1 MKTVFITA
9 SGTEIGKTFVTQA
22 LIHQLRSQNQ
32 GVRALKP
39 ILTGLD
45 KTDDIYNDAELLL
58 KSLSVNICPEN
69 ISRISPWR
77 FKQPCSP
84 DLAATLE
91 GTSISFKELLACCKK
106 HDNSDTLLIEGIGG
120 MMVPLDKTHTVL
132 DWIIALR
139 APVLLIVGSYLGT
152 LSHTLTALGM
162 LKANLITVAG
172 IVVNESLTQPIPAQ
186 ETANI
191 ISRFSHNI
199 PITVLQRVNKQV
211 DAPDLLPLIKHYL

>member
-9 SGTEIGKTFVTQA
+9 SGTEIGKTFVTRA
-22 LIHQLRSQNQ
+22 LIHQLRRRNR

-45 KTDDIYNDAELLL
+45 KADNIYNDAELLL

-77 FKQPCSP
+77 FKQPFSP
-84 DLAATLE
+84 DLAAALE
-91 GTSISFKELLACCKK
+91 RSSISFEDLLAFCKK
-106 HDNSDTLLIEGIGG
+106 HDKSDALLIEGIGG
-120 MMVPLDKTHTVL
+120 IMVPLDKTHTVL
-132 DWIIALR
+132 DWINALR

-162 LKANLITVAG
+162 LTANSITVAG

-186 ETANI
+186 ETAKI

-199 PITVLQRVNKQV
+199 PIRVLPRVNKPE
-211 DAPDLLPLIKHYL
+211 DAPDLLPLINPYL

>member
-9 SGTEIGKTFVTQA
+9 SGTEIGKTFVTRA
-22 LIHQLRSQNQ
+22 LIHQLRRRNR

-45 KTDDIYNDAELLL
+45 KADNIYNDAELLL

-77 FKQPCSP
+77 FKQPFSP
-84 DLAATLE
+84 DLAAALE
-91 GTSISFKELLACCKK
+91 RSSISFEDLLAFCKK
-106 HDNSDTLLIEGIGG
+106 HDKSDALLIEGIGG
-120 MMVPLDKTHTVL
+120 IMVPLDKTHTVL
-132 DWIIALR
+132 DWINALR

-152 LSHTLTALGM
+152 RSHTLTALGM
-162 LKANLITVAG
+162 LTANSITVAG

-186 ETANI
+186 ETAKI

-199 PITVLQRVNKQV
+199 PIRVLPRVNKPE
-211 DAPDLLPLIKHYL
+211 DAPDLLPLINPYL

>member
-9 SGTEIGKTFVTQA
+9 SGTEIGKTFVTRA
-22 LIHQLRSQNQ
+22 LIHQLRRRNR

-45 KTDDIYNDAELLL
+45 KADNIYNDAELLL

-77 FKQPCSP
+77 FKQPFSP
-84 DLAATLE
+84 DLAAALE
-91 GTSISFKELLACCKK
+91 RSSISFEDLLAFCKK
-106 HDNSDTLLIEGIGG
+106 HDKSDALLIEGIGG
-120 MMVPLDKTHTVL
+120 IMVPLDKTHTVL
-132 DWIIALR
+132 DWINALR

-162 LKANLITVAG
+162 LTANSITVAG

-186 ETANI
+186 ETAKI

-199 PITVLQRVNKQV
+199 PIRVLPRVNKPE
-211 DAPDLLPLIKHYL
+211 DAPDLLPLIHPYL

>member
-9 SGTEIGKTFVTQA
+9 SGTEIGKTFVTRA
-22 LIHQLRSQNQ
+22 LIHQLRRRNR

-45 KTDDIYNDAELLL
+45 KADNIYNDAELLL

-77 FKQPCSP
+77 FKQPFSH
-84 DLAATLE
+84 DLAAALE
-91 GTSISFKELLACCKK
+91 RSSISFEDLLAFCKK
-106 HDNSDTLLIEGIGG
+106 HDKSDALLIEGIGG
-120 MMVPLDKTHTVL
+120 IMVPLDKTHTVL
-132 DWIIALR
+132 DWINALR

-162 LKANLITVAG
+162 LTANSITVAG

-186 ETANI
+186 ETAKI

-199 PITVLQRVNKQV
+199 PIRVLPRVNKPE
-211 DAPDLLPLIKHYL
+211 DAPDLLPLINPYL